1 MIILKAIRKEL
12 VKVSITFIF
21 LVALYYPT
29 LYIHSL
35 LDVYTIFSTEE
46 SARNNT
52 FIYYLSF
59 CLFLIT
65 TITIIRIRKILITHF
80 NSKVIQLNILR
91 DKGLSQ
97 NKTQ

>member
-12 VKVSITFIF
+12 VKISITFIF
-21 LVALYYPT
+21 LITLYYPT

-35 LDVYTIFSTEE
+35 LDIYTIFSTKE

-65 TITIIRIRKILITHF
+65 TITVIKIRKILITHF
-80 NSKVIQLNILR
+80 NSKAKQLNILNNTPW
-91 DKGLSQ
+91 L
-97 NKTQ
+97 NKIIV